1 MGFQGANARFRIQDS
16 RFIIHNSYFIISL
29 HGRHT
34 KRSVSSL
41 GRYLGIVAL
50 LAPDGASGQ
59 QFIPDYLYLNRF
71 LFAIVLYIFFS
82 MI

>member
-1 MGFQGANARFRIQDS
+1 MGFQGANARFRIQDP
-16 RFIIHNSYFIISL
+16 RFIIHNFPAWKTY
-29 HGRHT
+29 
-34 KRSVSSL
+34 KRSVSSS

-50 LAPDGASGQ
+50 LAPDGVSGQ
-59 QFIPDYLYLNRF
+59 QFIPDYLYLNLF